1 MTIHAP
7 LEAADNLPAT
17 VELALPALTD
27 AAAFFGSKD
36 AVAQAIE
43 KIEAAVRGHKP
54 DLTTRKGR
62 EAIKSLAYSVSRSK
76 TYLDGEGKKL
86 VEGIKAQAAGI
97 DAARKT
103 IRDTLDALRDEA
115 RKPLDE
121 WEAAEAER
129 QARDA
134 AIEAE
139 LRNHGMTGQEASA
152 LILATAS
159 RIKAIALPDDFS
171 RDREAAEAARTATM
185 TALRVMYEAAQQRE
199 KDAAELAKLR
209 AEAEERAA
217 REAEERAARE
227 AAEAEARRVE
237 AERQAAQERA
247 EAEARADRERAQA
260 AEQARKDAE
269 ARAAAAIEEAERR
282 AAEAVAQAK
291 AEAAAAIE
299 RERQAVADREAQA
312 ERERQEAE
320 ARAKREADEKAAAEA
335 AEKARLEHAEQRR
348 EGVLIDIETALLA
361 MTGKATPRAIA
372 EALMAGEI
380 PHCQVVL

>member
-1 MTIHAP
+1 MNTYAPHAD
-7 LEAADNLPAT
+7 AAENLPAT
-17 VELALPALTD
+17 VEISLPALTD

-54 DLTTRKGR
+54 DLSTRKGR

-76 TYLDGEGKKL
+76 TFLDGEGKKL

-121 WEAAEAER
+121 WEVAEAER

-134 AIEAE
+134 AIMAS

-152 LILATAS
+152 DIIA
-159 RIKAIALPDDFS
+159 KAGQIRGITLPPNFTGD
-171 RDREAAEAARTATM
+171 RDAAEAQRTATM
-185 TALRVMYEAAQQRE
+185 QALRDLFASAQQRE
-199 KDAAELAKLR
+199 KDAAELARLR

-227 AAEAEARRVE
+227 VAEV
-237 AERQAAQERA
+237 
-247 EAEARADRERAQA
+247 EARAERERAAA
-260 AEQARKDAE
+260 AEQAYKDAE
-269 ARAAAAIEEAERR
+269 TRAAAAIEQAQREAAERV
-282 AAEAVAQAK
+282 AKAE
-291 AEAAAAIE
+291 AEAAAAVE
-299 RERQAVADREAQA
+299 RERQAVAERAEQA
-312 ERERQEAE
+312 ERERQEAA

-335 AEKARLEHAEQRR
+335 AEKQRIEQAEQRR
-348 EGVLIDIETALLA
+348 ESVQADIEAALLA
-361 MTGKATPRAIA
+361 MAGKATPRAIA
-372 EALMAGEI
+372 KSLIDGKI
-380 PHCQVVL
+380 PHCRVVL